1 MSRTG
6 CCYDNAPMESF
17 FHTLKVELVHQRRW
31 ATRDDA
37 RRDLFA
43 DIEGYDNRK
52 RIHSA
57 LGYITPEQA
66 ERNAS
71 YPPVRAIGKGSPRAA
86 ERQPR
91 GGLDAATGAGTA
103 EAVSCAPVRMAA
115 RQAAKASIHCRRWM
129 SGRGSDDSL

>member
-1 MSRTG
+1 MKATPSMSRTG

-31 ATRDDA
+31 ATRDEA

-43 DIEGYDNRK
+43 DIEGYYNRQ

-71 YPPVRAIGKGSPRAA
+71 
-86 ERQPR
+86 
-91 GGLDAATGAGTA
+91 
-103 EAVSCAPVRMAA
+103 
-115 RQAAKASIHCRRWM
+115 
-129 SGRGSDDSL
+129 

>member
-1 MSRTG
+1 MSRTA

-31 ATRDDA
+31 ATRDEA

-43 DIEGYDNRK
+43 CIEDYYNRR

-71 YPPVRAIGKGSPRAA
+71 
-86 ERQPR
+86 
-91 GGLDAATGAGTA
+91 
-103 EAVSCAPVRMAA
+103 
-115 RQAAKASIHCRRWM
+115 
-129 SGRGSDDSL
+129 

>member
-17 FHTLKVELVHQRRW
+17 FHTLKVELFHQRRW
-31 ATRDDA
+31 ATRDEA

-43 DIEGYDNRK
+43 DIEDYDNRQ
-52 RIHSA
+52 RIHLA

-71 YPPVRAIGKGSPRAA
+71 
-86 ERQPR
+86 
-91 GGLDAATGAGTA
+91 
-103 EAVSCAPVRMAA
+103 
-115 RQAAKASIHCRRWM
+115 
-129 SGRGSDDSL
+129 